1 MNASEQ
7 PDQEWLQ
14 GTAPEIPDLEPFFL
28 EQDEGGRRTVHSQV
42 GELYGARSQL
52 VHGRGVADQEQL
64 MRLRGDAVKL
74 AARCLQM
81 LLCWTGP
88 RWRDVLTV

>member
-28 EQDEGGRRTVHSQV
+28 EQDEGGRRT
-42 GELYGARSQL
+42 AQL

-64 MRLRGDAVKL
+64 MRLRGGRREAASRSVPADAVVLDRASL
-74 AARCLQM
+74 AR
-81 LLCWTGP
+81 
-88 RWRDVLTV
+88 RIDSLTIAP

>member
-28 EQDEGGRRTVHSQV
+28 
-42 GELYGARSQL
+42 
-52 VHGRGVADQEQL
+52 QL

-81 LLCWTGP
+81 PLCWTGP

>member
-28 EQDEGGRRTVHSQV
+28 EQDEGGRRT
-42 GELYGARSQL
+42 AQL

>member
-28 EQDEGGRRTVHSQV
+28 EQDEGGRRT
-42 GELYGARSQL
+42 AQL

-64 MRLRGDAVKL
+64 MRLRGDAVKQL